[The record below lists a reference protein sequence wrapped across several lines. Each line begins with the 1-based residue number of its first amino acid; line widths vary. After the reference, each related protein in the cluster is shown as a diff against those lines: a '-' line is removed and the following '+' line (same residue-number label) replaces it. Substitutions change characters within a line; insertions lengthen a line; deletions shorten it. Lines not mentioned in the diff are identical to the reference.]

1 MAVSVVSDVW
11 VEVRDV
17 SPVSVSAAFAIC
29 GIRTMPL
36 TIAAIAI
43 TENKAKALLFPFM
56 IDHLHWALSALL
68 LAATY

>member
-1 MAVSVVSDVW
+1 
-11 VEVRDV
+11 
-17 SPVSVSAAFAIC
+17 
-29 GIRTMPL
+29 MPL